1 MIPKELI
8 KQIRTVEIR
17 SKKTVD
23 TLFAGNFKS
32 VFKGRGLEFEGIR
45 TYERG
50 DDYRSIDWKVT
61 ARMRRPYVKMY
72 REEREMVVMI
82 LMDVS
87 RSSIFGSTG
96 QNKRE
101 LAAEFA
107 ATIALSA
114 VSNNDQV
121 GLLMFSDKI
130 EKFIPPKKGKTH
142 ALRILREVLLFE
154 PESLKT
160 DIYSCLSFFN
170 RIIKHKTVAFLVSDF
185 IDENPKLE
193 KMLSVTN
200 LHHDIIAI
208 SLNDELDVLPYDV
221 GLIELSDLE
230 TGETFTIDTSNKKLV
245 DEYKKLYIK
254 TKKERENLFK
264 KMNIDFI
271 DISTKLPIQKPLI
284 AFFKKRERAV
294 YFK

>member
-1 MIPKELI
+1 
-8 KQIRTVEIR
+8 
-17 SKKTVD
+17 
-23 TLFAGNFKS
+23 
-32 VFKGRGLEFEGIR
+32 
-45 TYERG
+45 
-50 DDYRSIDWKVT
+50 
-61 ARMRRPYVKMY
+61 
-72 REEREMVVMI
+72 
-82 LMDVS
+82 
-87 RSSIFGSTG
+87 
-96 QNKRE
+96 
-101 LAAEFA
+101 
-107 ATIALSA
+107 
-114 VSNNDQV
+114 
-121 GLLMFSDKI
+121 
-130 EKFIPPKKGKTH
+130 
-142 ALRILREVLLFE
+142 LLFE